1 MLDLLKTAPVGGVEL
16 NPGSG
21 AELEAGIMKIPTPHL
36 HFVSHP
42 PLKRNTVFN
51 HLGGG
56 HLVSRRNRF
65 REIQHFL
72 ITGRALLRSLG
83 AAHR

>member
-16 NPGSG
+16 NPRRA
-21 AELEAGIMKIPTPHL
+21 AELEIGIMKIPTPNL

-51 HLGGG
+51 HPGGG
-56 HLVSRRNRF
+56 QFLSRRNRF

-72 ITGRALLRSLG
+72 ITGRALLRFLG